1 MEYNTARSRMLMP
14 EYGRNVQSM
23 VEHMMSIEEPQR
35 KLRNAYA
42 IVEFMATLNPH
53 LKLMDD
59 YEHKLWDHLY
69 QMTDFKLDIVGPY
82 PPPLREVVFQK
93 PATLPYPNENKRNK
107 HFGRNFNAV
116 MDKALA
122 EPDPQKRQ
130 GFTQMLGYYMKLSYT
145 NWHREPVHDDMIR
158 NELLT
163 MSGGLLNYEQSSFK
177 VHFDL
182 RTNVGGKQNQNRG
195 SGGNNRNF
203 KGGGSSGNSNNNN
216 RNFGNK
222 NKKNKYKK

>member
-1 MEYNTARSRMLMP
+1 MEYNTARSKMLMP

-23 VEHMMSIEEPQR
+23 VEHLMGIEDPQR
-35 KLRNAYA
+35 RLRNACA

-53 LKLMDD
+53 LKTMED

-69 QMTDFKLDIVGPY
+69 QMTDFKLEVNGPY
-82 PPPLREVVFQK
+82 PPPLREEVFQK
-93 PATLPYPNENKRNK
+93 PAPLPYPTENKKYK
-107 HFGRNFNAV
+107 HLGRNFGEV
-116 MDKALA
+116 LQKALA

-158 NELLT
+158 NELREL
-163 MSGGLLNYEQSSFK
+163 SGGLLNYEQSSFK

-182 RTNVGGKQNQNRG
+182 RTVAGGGGKQNRG
-195 SGGNNRNF
+195 GGNNRKFNDR
-203 KGGGSSGNSNNNN
+203 NRNNNN
-216 RNFGNK
+216 RNKNK
-222 NKKNKYKK
+222 NKKK